1 MVGKLSDL
9 ITGEQVAIWL
19 TIAFLVAYFIY
30 KEFPEFKKRISKGAV
45 KEKTDE
51 IADKTVSDRLDSI
64 EQKLADL
71 DEKTDRRFR
80 ELNDKF
86 ARDYDRINVMEK
98 EQKEIKKMNH
108 SSLEERGLIMR
119 ALLALME
126 GAPDNESIQKSEQ
139 EIREYLIQQAH
150 SMDAN

>member
-1 MVGKLSDL
+1 MGGKLSDL
-9 ITGEQVAIWL
+9 ITGEQVAVWL
-19 TIAFLVAYFIY
+19 IIAFLVAYFIY

-64 EQKLADL
+64 EQKLAEL
-71 DEKTDRRFR
+71 DEKTDRRFG
-80 ELNDKF
+80 ELNDKL

-98 EQKEIKKMNH
+98 EQKEIKKMH
-108 SSLEERGLIMR
+108 RSSLTERGLIMR

-126 GAPDNESIQKSEQ
+126 GAPDNELIQKSEQ
-139 EIREYLIQQAH
+139 EIREYLIQQTH
-150 SMDAN
+150 SMDSN

>member
-1 MVGKLSDL
+1 MVGKLSEL
-9 ITGEQVAIWL
+9 ITGEQVAVWL
-19 TIAFLVAYFIY
+19 IIAFLVAYFIY

-64 EQKLADL
+64 EQKLAEL
-71 DEKTDRRFR
+71 DEKTDRRFG
-80 ELNDKF
+80 ELNDKL

-98 EQKEIKKMNH
+98 EQKEIKKMH
-108 SSLEERGLIMR
+108 RSSLEERGLIMR

-126 GAPDNESIQKSEQ
+126 GAPDNEAIQKSEK

-150 SMDAN
+150 SMDSN